1 MYNLN
6 NPLKNTYVG
15 LKSSIPN
22 DSEDANTTS
31 KTRAFVIFSL
41 SFITVNFNFILIH
54 LYTSQFLQIVTLKFN
69 FDPIYTFYKYF
80 FLSS

>member
-54 LYTSQFLQIVTLKFN
+54 L
-69 FDPIYTFYKYF
+69 
-80 FLSS
+80 